1 MNFREVSPSQAAR
14 RASLG
19 SCQIGDYYLIL
30 LPDMDEVYN
39 IKLLILLCAVCVFQ
53 DEVKWKLVQ
62 AKIMSIV
69 Q

>member
-1 MNFREVSPSQAAR
+1 
-14 RASLG
+14 
-19 SCQIGDYYLIL
+19 
-30 LPDMDEVYN
+30 MDEVYN

-69 Q
+69 QWLEYFRPTYITEQQLDQLKQLMQVQLDC